1 MFAAPLLGPILVP
14 RQPIRVQAN
23 GIRAT
28 TKPTNPLK
36 AWSTTLSDMV
46 DDAQGLQGCWIAE
59 RATKVSLDSSLRI
72 EVQLLEHFGRD
83 GQQSGTPDS
92 LEDRLMGFF
101 ATQTIVVLFELGHI
115 GY

>member
-1 MFAAPLLGPILVP
+1 
-14 RQPIRVQAN
+14 
-23 GIRAT
+23 
-28 TKPTNPLK
+28 
-36 AWSTTLSDMV
+36 MV